1 MPDVRLVN
9 VSKRFGPIQ
18 ALTDINLRIEDREY
32 ISVIGPSG
40 CGKTTLLRI
49 IAGVIGPDSGEVWI
63 DERPVNGVPPEDR
76 GMAYVFQNLLLFP
89 HMNVID
95 NVSYGPMIRNRGRR
109 ETSRVVS
116 DILRLMDLHLRGEAS
131 PSELSRG
138 MQQKIALA
146 RSLASG
152 SSLLLL
158 DEPLSTLDTRAR
170 YELRHELRDLV
181 KDVGLTAIHVTHDQD
196 EAMSVADR
204 VVVMRKGSLV
214 DSGSPIA
221 LYEHPSTP
229 FLARF
234 LGGECNFLEGVITSN
249 KEDFTEIAVGDLLFQ
264 GPPSALE
271 IGERTLIAIRPEHL
285 TVDSGASIG
294 IRASIENAQYL
305 GVFTWY
311 RLRTE
316 SGLEMIAKKFSGE
329 QVFMCGDKVSVSM
342 DGRAVNLFPV
352 PREGVKEATSIE

>member
-1 MPDVRLVN
+1 M
-9 VSKRFGPIQ
+9 
-18 ALTDINLRIEDREY
+18 
-32 ISVIGPSG
+32 
-40 CGKTTLLRI
+40 
-49 IAGVIGPDSGEVWI
+49 
-63 DERPVNGVPPEDR
+63 NGVPPEDR

-294 IRASIENAQYL
+294 IRASIEDAQYL

-329 QVFMCGDKVSVSM
+329 QVFMCGDRVSVSM

>member
-1 MPDVRLVN
+1 LVN
-9 VSKRFGPIQ
+9 VTKRFGEVQ
-18 ALTDINLRIEDREY
+18 ALTNISLTIEDREY
-32 ISVIGPSG
+32 VSVIGPSG

-49 IAGVIGPDSGEVWI
+49 IAGTIEPDGGEVRV
-63 DERPVNGVPPEDR
+63 DGKPMREVPPEDR
-76 GMAYVFQNLLLFP
+76 GIAYVFQNLLLFP
-89 HMNVID
+89 HMNVVE
-95 NVSYGPMIRNRGRR
+95 NVSYGPVIRNRGRR

-131 PSELSRG
+131 PTELSRG

-170 YELRHELRDLV
+170 YELRHELRELV

-214 DSGSPIA
+214 DSGPPVA
-221 LYEHPSTP
+221 LYEQPRTP

-234 LGGECNFLEGVITSN
+234 LGGECNFLEGVIASS
-249 KEDFTEIAVGDLLFQ
+249 ERDFTEIAVGDLLLQ
-264 GPPSALE
+264 GPPSSLK
-271 IGERTLIAIRPEHL
+271 IGERTLVAIRPEHL
-285 TVDSGASIG
+285 TFDSRRKVG
-294 IRASIENAQYL
+294 IPARVEDAQYL
-305 GVFTWY
+305 GVFTRY
-311 RLRTE
+311 RLRTD
-316 SGLEMIAKKFSGE
+316 SGLEMIAKRFSGE
-329 QVFMCGDKVSVSM
+329 QVFMRGDRVSVSM
-342 DGRAVNLFPV
+342 DRGAVNLFPA
-352 PREGVKEATSIE
+352 PGEGVKEATSIE

>member
-1 MPDVRLVN
+1 MPEVRLVN
-9 VSKRFGPIQ
+9 VTKRFGEIH
-18 ALTDINLRIEDREY
+18 ALTDVNLTIEDREY
-32 ISVIGPSG
+32 VSVIGPSG

-49 IAGVIGPDSGEVWI
+49 IAGIAEPDGGEVWI
-63 DERPVNGVPPEDR
+63 DGKPMREVPPEDR
-76 GMAYVFQNLLLFP
+76 GIAYVFQNLLLFP
-89 HMNVID
+89 HMNVIE
-95 NVSYGPMIRNRGRR
+95 NVSYGPVIRNRGRR

-116 DILRLMDLHLRGEAS
+116 DILRLMDLQLRGEAS

-158 DEPLSTLDTRAR
+158 DEPLSTLDTRAA

-214 DSGSPIA
+214 DSGPPVA
-221 LYEHPSTP
+221 LYEQPSTP

-234 LGGECNFLEGVITSN
+234 LGGECNFLEGVITSSE
-249 KEDFTEIAVGDLLFQ
+249 KDFTQMNVGGLVLE
-264 GPPSALE
+264 GPPSDLG

-285 TVDSGASIG
+285 TISSGGGVGISATVDD
-294 IRASIENAQYL
+294 AQYL
-305 GVFTWY
+305 GVFTRY
-311 RLRTE
+311 RLRTD
-316 SGLEMIAKKFSGE
+316 SGLEMIAKRFSGE
-329 QVFMCGDKVSVSM
+329 QVFMRGDRVSVSM
-342 DGRAVNLFPV
+342 DRRAVNLFPA